1 MRDPVLITH
10 HGDQPAALNGRNSV
24 TPRSPDNV

>member
-10 HGDQPAALNGRNSV
+10 HGDQPAAFEIPQQRYATES
-24 TPRSPDNV
+24 R